1 MMMTADLDAVYVPS
15 ADVVAREIEGEL
27 ILVPLAAGMG
37 DLEEEL
43 FTLNPTGREIWRNLD
58 GRRTLRQVAGDLRG
72 AFEAPADVIERDVA
86 GLVSELLGRKLVV
99 AK

>member
-1 MMMTADLDAVYVPS
+1 MTAKADLDTVYVPS
-15 ADVVAREIEGEL
+15 TNAVAREIEGEL

-37 DLEEEL
+37 DLGEEL

-58 GRRTLRQVAGDLRG
+58 GRRTLRQVAGDLQK
-72 AFEAPADVIERDVA
+72 AFEAPPADIERDVA
-86 GLVSELLGRKLVV
+86 GLVSELLERKLVV